1 MFKKSKKILCFV
13 LAFVL
18 CISCLPLK
26 YSTTSFSV
34 LTGIISKSDI
44 IRIYTLPAGYGFVG
58 FFAGVPDAL
67 CTDGYGGDGFAVQR
81 NGNVIVALA
90 GVCFQLSQI
99 GETSFRR
106 QDPRPAGAVR
116 GIHRRAGRQGLQSD
130 GGDSNS
136 QL

>member
-1 MFKKSKKILCFV
+1 MTHWQTFV
-13 LAFVL
+13 LLTLLLVRVHSL
-18 CISCLPLK
+18 WVW
-26 YSTTSFSV
+26 STKLSKREKK
-34 LTGIISKSDI
+34 TGIISKSDI

-116 GIHRRAGRQGLQSD
+116 GIHGRAGRQGLQSD